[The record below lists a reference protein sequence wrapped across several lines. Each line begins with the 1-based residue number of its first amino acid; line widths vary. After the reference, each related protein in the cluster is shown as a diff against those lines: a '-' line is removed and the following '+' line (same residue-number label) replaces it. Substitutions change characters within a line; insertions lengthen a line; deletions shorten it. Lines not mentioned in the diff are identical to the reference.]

1 MTSLVKSNKSTF
13 DLLLIVFFH
22 LRLRRKIQIG
32 LVFILMLISGVTEV
46 LSLGAVLPFLA
57 VISDPNNISNQELF
71 YILNL

>member
-32 LVFILMLISGVTEV
+32 LVFILIVNQWCYGG
-46 LSLGAVLPFLA
+46 SLFGRRTAIF
-57 VISDPNNISNQELF
+57 SCNI
-71 YILNL
+71 

>member
-22 LRLRRKIQIG
+22 LTASENTDWFSFYFNVNQWCA
-32 LVFILMLISGVTEV
+32 EV
-46 LSLGAVLPFLA
+46 LSLSRTAILA
-57 VISDPNNISNQELF
+57 VISDPNNISNQEFF